1 MDVNE
6 ISKYLQRDEQET
18 ISLISSLP
26 SDIDF
31 NGTKLFKYQSCWY
44 DNKTLQGIL
53 NFQRGFK
60 PQETDIIISSLPK
73 SGTTWL
79 KALTVALLERSKHS
93 TNHPLLSDN
102 PHGLVP
108 VLELRLYIETSE
120 PDLTSFSSTTPRLFS
135 THVPFHT
142 LQEALKST
150 PCKVVY
156 VWRNVKDA
164 LVSLW
169 FFECANHKIKIDEE
183 RSLLESMFES
193 FCRGVSYYGPFWE
206 HVLSYWRGSLEDS
219 KNVLF
224 LRYEELKVEPRGQVK
239 RLAEFLGVPF
249 SVEEEESGCVEKI
262 LDLCSLDNLKNLEV
276 NKTGKTA
283 RGVEHKN
290 FFRKGE
296 VGDSK
301 NYLTPEMEKKID
313 MIIEERFRGANLK
326 F

>member
-1 MDVNE
+1 M
-6 ISKYLQRDEQET
+6 
-18 ISLISSLP
+18 
-26 SDIDF
+26 
-31 NGTKLFKYQSCWY
+31 
-44 DNKTLQGIL
+44 
-53 NFQRGFK
+53 
-60 PQETDIIISSLPK
+60 
-73 SGTTWL
+73 
-79 KALTVALLERSKHS
+79 
-93 TNHPLLSDN
+93 
-102 PHGLVP
+102 
-108 VLELRLYIETSE
+108 
-120 PDLTSFSSTTPRLFS
+120 
-135 THVPFHT
+135 
-142 LQEALKST
+142 
-150 PCKVVY
+150 
-156 VWRNVKDA
+156 KDA

>member
-6 ISKYLQRDEQET
+6 ISKNLERDEQET
-18 ISLISSLP
+18 LWLISSLP

-31 NGTKLFKYQSCWY
+31 NGTKLLKYQSCWY
-44 DNKTLQGIL
+44 DGKTLQGIL

-60 PQETDIIISSLPK
+60 PQETDIIVASFPK
-73 SGTTWL
+73 SGTTWLKAL

-93 TNHPLLSDN
+93 SNHPLLSDN

-108 VLELRLYIETSE
+108 VLELRLYTETSK
-120 PDLTSFSSTTPRLFS
+120 PDLTSFSSTPRLFS
-135 THVPFHT
+135 THV
-142 LQEALKST
+142 
-150 PCKVVY
+150 VY
-156 VWRNVKDA
+156 VWRNLKDA

-169 FFECANHKIKIDEE
+169 YFECANLKIKIDEE

-224 LRYEELKVEPRGQVK
+224 LRYEELKIEPSAQVK
-239 RLAEFLGVPF
+239 KLAEFLGVPF
-249 SVEEEESGCVEKI
+249 SVEEEESGCVEEI
-262 LDLCSLDNLKNLEV
+262 LELCSLDNLKNLEV
-276 NKTGKTA
+276 NKIGKTA

-290 FFRKGE
+290 FFHKGE

-301 NYLTPEMEKKID
+301 NYLTPEMERRID
-313 MIIEERFRGANLK
+313 MIIEERFRGADLK

>member
-1 MDVNE
+1 MDEREMIPKN
-6 ISKYLQRDEQET
+6 LQRDEEET

-31 NGTKLFKYQSCWY
+31 HGRELFKYQECWY

-53 NFQRGFK
+53 NFQQGFE
-60 PQETDIIISSLPK
+60 PQDTDIIVASFPK

-79 KALTVALLERSKHS
+79 KALTVALLERSKHYS
-93 TNHPLLSDN
+93 HDHPLLLDN

-108 VLELRLYIETSE
+108 VLELRLFTESSN
-120 PDLTSFSSTTPRLFS
+120 PDLTNILSSPRLFS

-142 LQEALKST
+142 LREALKNS
-150 PCKVVY
+150 PCKIVY

-169 FFECANHKIKIDEE
+169 YFECANLKIEEE
-183 RSLLESMFES
+183 RSMLESMFES
-193 FCRGVSYYGPFWE
+193 FCSGVSYYGPFWE

-224 LRYEELKVEPRGQVK
+224 LRYEELKTEPHVQLK
-239 RLAEFLGVPF
+239 KLAEFLNCPF
-249 SVEEEESGCVEKI
+249 TVEEEESGSVEEI
-262 LDLCSLDNLKNLEV
+262 LELCSLRNLKNLEI

-283 RGVEHKN
+283 RGVDHNN

-296 VGDSK
+296 IGDSK
-301 NYLTPEMEKKID
+301 NYLTHEMEKRID
-313 MIIEERFRGANLK
+313 MIIEEKFRGSDLK